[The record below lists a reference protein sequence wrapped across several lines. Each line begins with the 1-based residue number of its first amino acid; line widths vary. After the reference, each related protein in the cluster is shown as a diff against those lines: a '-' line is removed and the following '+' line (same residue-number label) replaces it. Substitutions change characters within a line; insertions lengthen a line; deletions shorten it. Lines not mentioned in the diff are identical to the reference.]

1 MIAGGYDKF
10 RSCPRRRETV
20 MSDADIVLDGN
31 VVFVDGDAA
40 EFRVTDL
47 KIDSPVRRKNPDG
60 WRRALVHNEDD
71 GLTINFASDYPDGVT
86 IEGKAKLDRIVAN
99 RATLQ
104 ELRLDRRIHS
114 DDGGWRMPPAEP
126 AHLPGFG
133 RVQLPDVFDTPGS
146 GVPTPIEVVGQHVNR
161 RALQHDPGDGLTINV
176 DSDYPGGVTINGDV
190 MLPGRLIVNGQDI
203 AATMLAYEERISRL
217 EARVLGS

>member
-1 MIAGGYDKF
+1 
-10 RSCPRRRETV
+10 

-31 VVFVDGDAA
+31 VVFIDGDAA

-60 WRRALVHNEDD
+60 WRRALVHNDSD

-86 IEGKAKLDRIVAN
+86 VEGKTKVDRIIGN

-104 ELRLDRRIHS
+104 EVRVDRRVEGE
-114 DDGGWRMPPAEP
+114 DGEWRMPSAPAEP
-126 AHLPGFG
+126 GS
-133 RVQLPDVFDTPGS
+133 LPDDTDTAADGLPA
-146 GVPTPIEVVGQHVNR
+146 PIKIFGHHRNR
-161 RALQHDPGDGLTINV
+161 RALQHDFSDGLTINV

-190 MLPGRLIVNGQDI
+190 MLPGRLVVNGQDI
-203 AATMLAYEERISRL
+203 AATLQSYEERIARL
-217 EARVLGS
+217 EAKILGS